1 MFYFFANKSTRD
13 GLEGSSSSSSGGCVV
28 SSQDSPVPAG
38 KSPPRARWA
47 KKGGMWKI
55 LQGGFRESNA
65 AAGTATEPAVM
76 ATPPA
81 KFFSGLGRGYIHV
94 SRAVRD
100 LSGPY
105 QLASG
110 SQIPGKS
117 PCQPVNLPLV
127 GDRRVQ
133 FFSRKP
139 ESNLAHTLLIG
150 PTFSGST
157 PRGDELFGT
166 SRTLL

>member
-1 MFYFFANKSTRD
+1 MYET
-13 GLEGSSSSSSGGCVV
+13 V

-81 KFFSGLGRGYIHV
+81 KFFSVLGRGYIHV

-133 FFSRKP
+133 FCSRKP
-139 ESNLAHTLLIG
+139 ESNLTHTHFNLDRLSAVWTGFQRRAITRRRN
-150 PTFSGST
+150 PPKKEDYTCAR
-157 PRGDELFGT
+157 RGDLVLRRAG
-166 SRTLL
+166 

>member
-1 MFYFFANKSTRD
+1 
-13 GLEGSSSSSSGGCVV
+13 
-28 SSQDSPVPAG
+28 
-38 KSPPRARWA
+38 
-47 KKGGMWKI
+47 MWKI

-81 KFFSGLGRGYIHV
+81 KFYFTLGRGYIHV

-117 PCQPVNLPLV
+117 PCQPVNLPLSGRSKGAILQPEAGV
-127 GDRRVQ
+127 LTHTHFNWTDFQRVDPAGGRTIRH
-133 FFSRKP
+133 FSNATLNDTLGRTTA
-139 ESNLAHTLLIG
+139 AHSGRG
-150 PTFSGST
+150 P
-157 PRGDELFGT
+157 
-166 SRTLL
+166 

>member
-1 MFYFFANKSTRD
+1 M
-13 GLEGSSSSSSGGCVV
+13 
-28 SSQDSPVPAG
+28 
-38 KSPPRARWA
+38 
-47 KKGGMWKI
+47 
-55 LQGGFRESNA
+55 QGRFRESNA

-81 KFFSGLGRGYIHV
+81 KFFSVLGRGYIHV

-133 FFSRKP
+133 FCSRKP
-139 ESNLAHTLLIG
+139 ESNLTHTHFNWTDFQRVDPAGGRTIRHFSNATLNDTLGRTTAAHSGRG
-150 PTFSGST
+150 P
-157 PRGDELFGT
+157 
-166 SRTLL
+166 